1 MIFEL
6 QAFCA
11 GDLTGREQLTVKVD
25 YDQNKTFVYSME
37 VQKHCVVVKFISSF
51 IFYFLLRI
59 THQKS
64 LGFFLLFFFRIFF
77 LTW

>member
-11 GDLTGREQLTVKVD
+11 GDWTGREQLTVKVD

-37 VQKHCVVVKFISSF
+37 VQKHCVVVKFTLILFSTFCYALHIRSHCF
-51 IFYFLLRI
+51 F
-59 THQKS
+59 
-64 LGFFLLFFFRIFF
+64 GFF
-77 LTW
+77 

>member
-6 QAFCA
+6 QASC

-37 VQKHCVVVKFISSF
+37 VQKQCVVVKFNYFFSF
-51 IFYFLLRI
+51 CYALNTSEVIVFYFI
-59 THQKS
+59 KK
-64 LGFFLLFFFRIFF
+64 IF
-77 LTW
+77 

>member
-25 YDQNKTFVYSME
+25 HDQNETFVYSME
-37 VQKHCVVVKFISSF
+37 VQKHCVVLHI
-51 IFYFLLRI
+51 
-59 THQKS
+59 
-64 LGFFLLFFFRIFF
+64 FLLFVMHYTSDVIVLFYFHDFF

>member
-25 YDQNKTFVYSME
+25 HDQNKTFVYSME
-37 VQKHCVVVKFISSF
+37 VQKHCVVVKLVI
-51 IFYFLLRI
+51 
-59 THQKS
+59 
-64 LGFFLLFFFRIFF
+64 
-77 LTW
+77 

>member
-37 VQKHCVVVKFISSF
+37 VQKHCVVVKFIF
-51 IFYFLLRI
+51 ILFSTFMSCI

-64 LGFFLLFFFRIFF
+64 LFFYF
-77 LTW
+77 